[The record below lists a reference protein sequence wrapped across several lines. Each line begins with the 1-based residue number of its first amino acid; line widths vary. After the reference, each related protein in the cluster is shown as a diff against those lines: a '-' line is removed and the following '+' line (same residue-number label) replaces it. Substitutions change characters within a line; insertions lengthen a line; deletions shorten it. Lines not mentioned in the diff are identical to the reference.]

1 MRTIA
6 DQLAALITLVLCMP
20 LMIMVALAV
29 LVFLGRPILF
39 RQDRSGLRGRIFRL
53 VKFRSMN
60 DRRDATGAPLPDAQR
75 MPPFGALL
83 RRSRLDEMPELWN
96 ILRGDMAIVGPR
108 PLLPTTIQALGA
120 QGQARGAVRPG
131 ITGLAQVSGNTLLDM
146 PNKVAMDLFYIR
158 RRTLRL
164 DIGIMLRT
172 PLMMIR
178 GERIDT
184 VNLERAYA
192 GSRHRRS

>member
-1 MRTIA
+1 MRTIV
-6 DQLAALITLVLCMP
+6 DQLAALLTLVVCMP

-39 RQDRSGLRGRIFRL
+39 RQDRSGLEGRIFRL

-60 DRRDATGAPLPDAQR
+60 DRRDAAGALLPDAQR

-83 RRSRLDEMPELWN
+83 RRSRLDELPELWN

-120 QGQARGAVRPG
+120 TGLARGAVRPG
-131 ITGLAQVSGNTLLDM
+131 ITGLAQVSGNTLLEM
-146 PNKVAMDLFYIR
+146 PDKVAMDLFYIR

-164 DIGIMLRT
+164 DLAIMLRT
-172 PLMMIR
+172 PLMMVR

-184 VNLERAYA
+184 VNLERANA
-192 GSRHRRS
+192 GSGHRRS

>member
-146 PNKVAMDLFYIR
+146 PDKVAMDLFYIR